1 MSETQPISWR
11 SIVYGTPVIS
21 SDDERVGKVDEVLGS
36 DAEDIFHGLRV
47 ALGGGHRE
55 VMVSGDDVASMS
67 VDQVRTHLTRSDI
80 EALPTYDDVATYHL
94 ASVGWLR
101 KHLGWKKDAKSDEE
115 TRLTGRDRA
124 RTRTLH
130 SRPFSSSEARSVSM
144 VGARGVRT
152 SISFSWPDHGP
163 ALAGAVR
170 LRAV

>member
-1 MSETQPISWR
+1 MSGSGRFPSSRSQRAVSSARATIAAVTSKGRLEEIHVSETQPISWR

-21 SDDERVGKVDEVLGS
+21 SDEEHVGKVDEVLGS

-47 ALGGGHRE
+47 ALGGGHRD

-67 VDQVRTHLTRSDI
+67 VDQVRTNLTRSDI

-115 TRLTGRDRA
+115 PG
-124 RTRTLH
+124 
-130 SRPFSSSEARSVSM
+130 
-144 VGARGVRT
+144 
-152 SISFSWPDHGP
+152 
-163 ALAGAVR
+163 
-170 LRAV
+170 